1 MIVGGMS
8 RERLTK
14 ALSGLSRPD
23 LRRDPAPVP
32 PALALLASPEITDR
46 EELLVA
52 AQLARREDA
61 EYRYRAVTR
70 RYKRRLCRWGLCPRL
85 ANAHGLCRYHWR
97 KGHALLAQ
105 ARRERQGLE
114 VAA

>member
-8 RERLTK
+8 RERLKK
-14 ALSGLSRPD
+14 ALSALSRPD
-23 LRRDPAPVP
+23 LRRDPAPAR

-52 AQLARREDA
+52 AKLARREDA

-70 RYKRRLCRWGLCPRL
+70 RFKRRLCRWGLCPRL
-85 ANAHGLCRYHWR
+85 ADAHGLCREHWR
-97 KGHALLAQ
+97 KGHAMLAH
-105 ARRERQGLE
+105 ARLERQGLE